1 MADSIAGTVTA
12 MICVVVGLL
21 IIGCA
26 LVPVVEQASKTTEII
41 SGQNTVD
48 AGEGYYYYADKGKV
62 TLIGEIGSATTING
76 VSVVGDDALIYI
88 GNFNDLGMGNP
99 TVYVDSSVI
108 EIHAPETTYTNYTK
122 VVVSMSGRSAHIEA
136 TDETETW
143 TTDLNDAAI
152 QLFNVNIE
160 ELGLD
165 KSNIYGNT
173 ETPSFGK
180 AQKIYFWNTE
190 FVPVT
195 SADVGTK
202 NIPVEEAEGVF
213 YEITVTDNGGVF
225 SASGKVDTPRGEESI
240 IFNAPVEWIK
250 EQSTESEYS
259 ALYAIIPIMCILG
272 MAYVLIRR
280 F

>member
-1 MADSIAGTVTA
+1 MSDSIAGTVTA

-48 AGEGYYYYADKGKV
+48 DNQGYYYYADKGKV
-62 TLIGEIGSATTING
+62 TLIGEIGSTTING
-76 VSVVGDDALIYI
+76 VSIGDADVYI
-88 GNFNDLGMGNP
+88 GNFDSLSANNS
-99 TVYVDSSVI
+99 TVHIGPSEI
-108 EIHAPETTYTNYTK
+108 EINELETTYTNYTK

-136 TDETETW
+136 TDGTETW

-152 QLFNVNIE
+152 LMFDVDIDVIK
-160 ELGLD
+160 LD
-165 KSNIYGNT
+165 RSNIYAPAD
-173 ETPSFGK
+173 TPSFGK
-180 AQKIYFWNTE
+180 AQTVYIWNQGWM
-190 FVPVT
+190 PIT

-202 NIPVEEAEGVF
+202 NIPSEEDEGAF
-213 YEITVTDNGGVF
+213 LEITVTDDGGGVF
-225 SASGKVDTPRGEESI
+225 SASGKINTPTVELDL
-240 IFNAPVEWIK
+240 IFYAPLEWTAEK
-250 EQSTESEYS
+250 STESEYS

-280 F
+280 L